1 MIKLMSEYVSPVL
14 LELRGEKP
22 RWLAS
27 HLVMAWVFCNIPM
40 LSVAMTFQTM
50 EEKAIAKNQMVRYR
64 LICWVGE
71 VVCIPS
77 LIGLVIIRAIVGRA
91 A

>member
-27 HLVMAWVFCNIPM
+27 HLVMAWMFCNIPM

-50 EEKAIAKNQMVRYR
+50 EEKAIAKNQMARYR